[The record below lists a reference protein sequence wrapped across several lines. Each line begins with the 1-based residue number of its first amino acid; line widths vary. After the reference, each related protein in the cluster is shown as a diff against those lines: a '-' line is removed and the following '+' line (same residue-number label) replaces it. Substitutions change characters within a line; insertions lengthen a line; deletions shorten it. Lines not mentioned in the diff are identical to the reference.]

1 MFTGIIQA
9 TGTLRE
15 SRETGGDRRMRFE
28 AGGLD
33 LQAVAVGDSIA
44 VNGCCLTAVE
54 VEATGFAADVSLESL
69 ARTTLGRLAPGDR
82 VNLEP
87 ALTLSTPLGGHL
99 VSGHIDGVGEVV
111 SRTPDGRSERWR
123 FRAPDALGR
132 YIAEKGSIAIEGISL
147 TVNRVEGAGFEV
159 NIVPHTSAVTTLG
172 EYGPGQS
179 VNLEVDLVARYLE
192 RLMQGGE
199 GINRGGVSEALLR
212 RSGFLED

>member
-9 TGTLRE
+9 VGTLRE
-15 SRETGGDRRMRFE
+15 SRETGADRRMRF
-28 AGGLD
+28 AVDGLD
-33 LQAVAVGDSIA
+33 LTALQIGDSMA

-54 VEATGFAADVSLESL
+54 IDADGFAADVSVESL
-69 ARTTLGRLAPGDR
+69 ERTTLGRLKTGDR

-123 FRAPDALGR
+123 FRAPAAIAH

-147 TVNRVEGAGFEV
+147 TVNGVDGAEFDV
-159 NIVPHTSAVTTLG
+159 NIVPHTSAVTTFG
-172 EYGPGQS
+172 AYQAGQP
-179 VNLEVDLVARYLE
+179 VNLEVDLLARYLE
-192 RLMQGGE
+192 RLLQGSGAAST
-199 GINRGGVSEALLR
+199 GGVSEALLR
-212 RSGFLED
+212 RNGFLRD

>member
-9 TGTLRE
+9 MGVLQE
-15 SRETGGDRRMRFE
+15 SRETGSDRRMRFTVD
-28 AGGLD
+28 GLD
-33 LQAVAVGDSIA
+33 TERLQIGDSMA

-54 VEATGFAADVSLESL
+54 IDADGFAADVSLESL
-69 ARTTLGRLAPGDR
+69 ERTTLGRLTPGDG

-111 SRTPDGRSERWR
+111 ARTPAGRSERWR
-123 FRAPDALGR
+123 FRAPQALAH

-147 TVNRVEGAGFEV
+147 TVNRVEGSEFEV

-172 EYGPGQS
+172 TYQAGHP

-192 RLMQGGE
+192 RLLQGDTAGST
-199 GINRGGVSEALLR
+199 GGVSEALLR
-212 RSGFLED
+212 RNGFLKD

>member
-192 RLMQGGE
+192 RLVQGGE